1 MFKLFGFK
9 RKESRPSVL
18 RNLLKD
24 PDGHIFTMEV
34 EDGEVVI
41 RIRRKEQKDVQ

>member
-9 RKESRPSVL
+9 RKESKPSVL

-34 EDGEVVI
+34 ENGEIII
-41 RIRRKEQKDVQ
+41 RIKRKEKETND